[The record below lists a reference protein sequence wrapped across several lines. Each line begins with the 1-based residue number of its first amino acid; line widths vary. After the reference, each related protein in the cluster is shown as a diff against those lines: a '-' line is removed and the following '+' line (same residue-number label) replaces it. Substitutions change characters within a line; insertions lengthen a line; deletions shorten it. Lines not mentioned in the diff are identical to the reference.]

1 MKLVVTLI
9 ITLGAAVGFVL
20 IAMEDPG
27 YVVLARA
34 PYTVRLPLALFV
46 LAALVLFAGL
56 YLLFNFIAAV
66 LRAPK
71 RMRKWRQRSNEA
83 RAQAHTM
90 HGYAG
95 LIEGDWSKAEK
106 KLLTHLPHNRSPLL
120 NYLGAAYAAQQRGHL
135 RRRDQYL
142 ADALAQHPEQQLAV
156 NLTAARLYYQAG
168 EITESRDVLEKLRRV
183 APKNVPA
190 ARLLAEAYRQL
201 NDWNSLV
208 ALMPSL
214 TRLKVFPTEALATWE
229 KQAYEHYLTSK
240 ALLQGDGKRPAEAF
254 KSLPAARK
262 KDPAVIAAYCR
273 QLLRAGDH
281 MLAEKTLRMALNRQW
296 ATELASLYGRAETP
310 FTDDQ
315 IKLVESWVKKYG
327 SHADLT
333 LALARLCRRARQ
345 WGKARELFGEVI
357 AGGGRDQAC
366 AELGALLEEMGEKD
380 AALICYRQGL
390 AACAPELD
398 IAEPPPAP
406 AGELVALDGRAGA
419 VEAGGAEVMPVVR

>member
-1 MKLVVTLI
+1 MKLVVTII

-20 IAMEDPG
+20 LAVEDPG

-71 RMRKWRQRSNEA
+71 RMRKWRQRRNEA
-83 RAQAHTM
+83 SAQTHTM
-90 HGYAG
+90 QGYAR

-142 ADALAQHPEQQLAV
+142 ADALARHPEQQLAV
-156 NLTAARLYYQAG
+156 SLTAARLHYQAG

-190 ARLLAEAYRQL
+190 ARLLAVAYRRL
-201 NDWNSLV
+201 ADWNSLA

-214 TRLKVFPTEALATWE
+214 ARLKAFPPEALAAWE
-229 KQAYEHYLTSK
+229 KQAYEHYLSSP
-240 ALLQGDGKRPAEAF
+240 ALLQGDGTRPAEAF
-254 KSLPAARK
+254 KALPAARK
-262 KDPAVIAAYCR
+262 KDPVVIAVYCR
-273 QLLRAGDH
+273 QLLRAGH
-281 MLAEKTLRMALNRQW
+281 HLLAEKTLRMALNRQW
-296 ATELASLYGRAETP
+296 AAELADLYGKAETP

-315 IKLVESWVKKYG
+315 IKLVESWAKKYG
-327 SHADLT
+327 AHADLT
-333 LALARLCRRARQ
+333 LALARLYHRDRQ

-357 AGGGRDQAC
+357 ADGRDEAC

-380 AALICYRQGL
+380 AALSCYRQGM
-390 AACAPELD
+390 AAHAPESEV
-398 IAEPPPAP
+398 AEPPP
-406 AGELVALDGRAGA
+406 AGELVALDGRA